1 MVISPP
7 PLFEGQK
14 EEGTDHMDTLPLLLF
29 RSSALQHL
37 LSWCWGSLKGV
48 RLLSGSTW
56 EVLPLQGRLKGLAAT
71 GQTAEWML
79 LHAHRRIKASG
90 MKRAEPTQCLQR
102 LPRRGGHFVHSLVH
116 RLADQG
122 QALVTGTRPL
132 PCGGP
137 AGQGQP
143 GRFGLSCPSTD
154 RMMGVLGLVGWLAL
168 GGDQS
173 TGAYSSLTQG

>member
-1 MVISPP
+1 
-7 PLFEGQK
+7 
-14 EEGTDHMDTLPLLLF
+14 MDTLPLLLF
-29 RSSALQHL
+29 SSSALQHL

-48 RLLSGSTW
+48 SLLSGSTW

-71 GQTAEWML
+71 GQTAEWTL

-122 QALVTGTRPL
+122 QALATGTRPL

-143 GRFGLSCPSTD
+143 GRFRLSCPSTD
-154 RMMGVLGLVGWLAL
+154 RMIGGAWLGRLAGPRRRPKHWCLQLSHTGVTRWPWAPRWHQHSMG
-168 GGDQS
+168 
-173 TGAYSSLTQG
+173 